1 MDVVEGVFFFFPRR
15 LLWMVPAQ
23 MACHRLAIA
32 ACVLCFP
39 FHSILFASY
48 LFLCVEYATPKAR
61 DEQSVLIFN
70 LMIHWVPLC
79 VGVVRTLILTR
90 VFTG

>member
-1 MDVVEGVFFFFPRR
+1 MDGPCSNG
-15 LLWMVPAQ
+15 LP
-23 MACHRLAIA
+23 
-32 ACVLCFP
+32 P
-39 FHSILFASY
+39 FGCCRMRASY
-48 LFLCVEYATPKAR
+48 LFLRVEYATPKVW

-79 VGVVRTLILTR
+79 VSVLRTLILTM